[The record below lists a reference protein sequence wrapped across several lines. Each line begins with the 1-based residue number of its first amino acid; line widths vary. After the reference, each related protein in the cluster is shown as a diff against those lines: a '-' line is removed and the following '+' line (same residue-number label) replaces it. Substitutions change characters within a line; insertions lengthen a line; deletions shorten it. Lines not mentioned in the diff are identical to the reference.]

1 MPWLL
6 TALTGQPPLAVE
18 ASEAAI
24 PCARPL
30 LKQEVELFINEL
42 RRLLP
47 LLLAADPM
55 LELLLEVGLDI
66 GG

>member
-1 MPWLL
+1 M
-6 TALTGQPPLAVE
+6 VE
-18 ASEAAI
+18 ANEAAI

-47 LLLAADPM
+47 PLLAADPI
-55 LELLLEVGLDI
+55 LELLLEVGLEM